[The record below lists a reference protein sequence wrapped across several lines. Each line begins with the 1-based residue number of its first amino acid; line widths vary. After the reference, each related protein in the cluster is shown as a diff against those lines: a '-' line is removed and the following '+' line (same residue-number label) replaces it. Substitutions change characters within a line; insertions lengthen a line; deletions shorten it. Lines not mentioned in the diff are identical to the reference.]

1 MSKEQSRAEWEPEA
15 APDDVPG
22 DAVDII
28 LVPRATDL
36 SDGLTVHRALPAPVR
51 RMVGPFIFFDRIGPA
66 VLKAGSGLDVRPHPH
81 IGLATV
87 TYLFT
92 GRILHR
98 DSLGFVQPIRP
109 GAVNWM
115 TAGRGIVH
123 SERTPPELRPVD
135 APLSGIQTWLALPK
149 AREEIAPSFVH
160 HGEDT
165 LPVLDAEGKRVRLI
179 LGSLYGARSP
189 VELQS
194 ETFYA
199 DADLAAGV
207 SLTLPAEHEERA
219 MFVIDGAVEVTPGR
233 ARFEPGRMIVF
244 RPGAVITLT
253 ASSGPARLVLL
264 GGEPMDGPRHIWWN
278 FVSSSRDRI
287 EQAKADWQGG
297 RFEMVPG
304 ETEFIP
310 LPEK

>member
-1 MSKEQSRAEWEPEA
+1 MSNGQSRADWEPEG
-15 APDDVPG
+15 APDDAPG
-22 DAVDII
+22 DAVDIT
-28 LVPRATDL
+28 LVPRAADL
-36 SDGLTVHRALPAPVR
+36 GNGLTVHRALPAPER

-66 VLKAGSGLDVRPHPH
+66 VLKAGSGLDVRPHPQ

-92 GRILHR
+92 GEILHR
-98 DSLGFVQPIRP
+98 DSLGFVQPICP

-135 APLSGIQTWLALPK
+135 APLSGIQLWLALPK
-149 AREEIAPSFVH
+149 AHEETAPSFVH
-160 HGEDT
+160 HGKDT

-179 LGSLYGARSP
+179 LGTLYGARSP
-189 VELQS
+189 VETLS

-199 DADLAAGV
+199 DVELAAGAR
-207 SLTLPAEHEERA
+207 LTLPAEHEERA

-244 RPGAVITLT
+244 RSGAAIRLT
-253 ASSGPARLVLL
+253 AIDRPARLVLL
-264 GGEPMDGPRHIWWN
+264 GGAPMDGPRHIWWN
-278 FVSSSRDRI
+278 LVSSSRERI
-287 EQAKADWQGG
+287 EQAKADWQNG
-297 RFEMVPG
+297 RFRMVPG